1 MKMKMLTPLNWFGK
15 QVLDPAYEPFDAAQF
30 RRFLSKTLGF
40 ESKVSGD
47 LRKIMTMIAN
57 LNVTDSDKDEMVA
70 QIVVSGRDTTEL
82 DWREYR

>member
-1 MKMKMLTPLNWFGK
+1 MKMKMLTPLNWFGPPK
-15 QVLDPAYEPFDAAQF
+15 VKF

-57 LNVTDSDKDEMVA
+57 FNATDAAKDEMVA
-70 QIVVSGRDTTEL
+70 RIDVDKKPTEL
-82 DWREYR
+82 DWRDYR

>member
-1 MKMKMLTPLNWFGK
+1 MKMKMLTPLNWFGPPK
-15 QVLDPAYEPFDAAQF
+15 VKF

>member
-57 LNVTDSDKDEMVA
+57 FNATDAAKDEMVA
-70 QIVVSGRDTTEL
+70 RIDVDKKPTEL
-82 DWREYR
+82 DWRDYR